1 MAVTY
6 SNTRSGL
13 CHSLMKG
20 AVEHVLNA
28 CKDVQT
34 ESGCEPLSDSLH
46 SSIIEHMENLAKQGL
61 RVLALA
67 HRTLGDSE
75 IAQGAGLP
83 REKVE
88 TQMTFLGLAGIYD
101 PPRAESRDAVM
112 TCHGAGIEVHML
124 TGDHPGTARAIA
136 EQVSIVPPLAELQAR
151 YSPDVIDGLVM
162 TATQF
167 DRLSDEQ
174 VDRLPVLPLV
184 ILSLIHI

>member
-1 MAVTY
+1 
-6 SNTRSGL
+6 
-13 CHSLMKG
+13 
-20 AVEHVLNA
+20 
-28 CKDVQT
+28 
-34 ESGCEPLSDSLH
+34 
-46 SSIIEHMENLAKQGL
+46 MENLAKQGL

-184 ILSLIHI
+184 IARCAPQTKVRMIEALHRRRRFCAMTGDGVNDSPSLKLSDVGIALSLIHI